1 MLVESLAGVVGWGI
15 LVLCHIASHLQD
27 GLPRRLGMA
36 VSNGKSESRSSESL
50 EATFRGCA
58 VSLHDIL
65 KGKARTK
72 VSPDSMGWEI
82 N

>member
-36 VSNGKSESRSSESL
+36 VSKWQEQEQKLQSLWRLLL
-50 EATFRGCA
+50 EAVQYRFMTF
-58 VSLHDIL
+58 
-65 KGKARTK
+65 
-72 VSPDSMGWEI
+72 
-82 N
+82 